1 MRTGT
6 GWRLGK
12 LAGSA
17 GGIRSTVLS
26 LFAPTILRIIK
37 GEFQYSIVIPP
48 VILKTMDEVVAYLF
62 HLELENADGLFLEN
76 VEFEEERKA
85 S

>member
-1 MRTGT
+1 
-6 GWRLGK
+6 
-12 LAGSA
+12 
-17 GGIRSTVLS
+17 
-26 LFAPTILRIIK
+26 
-37 GEFQYSIVIPP
+37 
-48 VILKTMDEVVAYLF
+48 MDEVVAYLF